1 MYDTKERKS
10 YKTKEEKL
18 KNKEILRV
26 VMNNEKETRVKNH
39 EKVKAE
45 LQRWDINKRN
55 WKKNRMQKKA
65 IEWRKL
71 KQRRREQKW

>member
-45 LQRWDINKRN
+45 LQR
-55 WKKNRMQKKA
+55 
-65 IEWRKL
+65 
-71 KQRRREQKW
+71 